1 MAFLETIADTMAIFE
16 TWRSWKTKMNKSY
29 IVIFKF

>member
-1 MAFLETIADTMAIFE
+1 MAFLEAIADTMAIFE